1 MRNVLFAGLL
11 AIGMSAAA
19 SAQSDSLNTRLQAAV
34 QRYERGDRVGANE
47 EFSRF
52 IQIYNANAD
61 RLTSRELVAVAIA
74 CSYLGRQN
82 PQMFRDALRA
92 FDRAVAKD
100 PENLDARVRLAELF
114 LEKYSSA
121 DAKRTLAAVL
131 SRDSA
136 YVPALVAEAR
146 RRAFDGERGADALL
160 DQALLLRPEDVA
172 ARILRARFLA
182 DAEGFAAATREVD
195 RALKA
200 DPADAEALA
209 FGAALR
215 RVSGDANGY
224 ADLARR
230 YDALYPKEAGVQVAL
245 AELLS
250 RVRQYAAAAEA
261 AREGT
266 VRDPGNWRAHALL
279 GVNQL
284 RLGEIAGAKKSLEA
298 AFAGDPFDIWTKNT
312 LDLLDT
318 FKDYDE
324 LTTPR
329 FRFVIEKAESGVL
342 APYLSELAERAF
354 ATFSTKYG
362 FTPATPIRV
371 EVYRSHADFSVRTV
385 GLAGLGA
392 LGVSFGTVLVMDA
405 PSARDPG
412 SFNWGSTAWHEL
424 AHTFT
429 LGLSAHRVPRWF
441 SEGLSVLEERRARP
455 GWGADPAPEFLA
467 AFKAGGL
474 LPVSRLNDGFVRPSH
489 PAELGFS
496 YYQASLLCEM
506 IEARWGRP
514 ALVKMLQAYRDGQDT
529 PGVFASVLQT
539 TPNALAEQFS
549 TWFRQRFA
557 TTLASIAPWTGNGP
571 ATGAFAST
579 LAEAHSLLEQKR
591 AAEAKAAFERAEAMF
606 PDYAGPDA
614 PSLGLAR
621 LARDRGDKAAAVAA
635 LARHTALDESAF
647 SANALEASLREEL
660 GDVKGAAA
668 ALERILWIAPYDPA
682 LHARLADLA
691 DRLDDRARALR
702 ERRAVVRLAPSDLL
716 EARYQLA
723 RALARAGD
731 PAAARREILQVLE
744 AAPGFEKAQGLLL
757 ELRKQPQ
764 GGMP

>member
-114 LEKYSSA
+114 LEKYNSA

-392 LGVSFGTVLVMDA
+392 LGVSFGNTVAFDSPAAKDA
-405 PSARDPG
+405 GA
-412 SFNWGSTAWHEL
+412 FTWGSTAWHEL

-429 LGLSAHRVPRWF
+429 LGASEQRIPRWL
-441 SEGLSVLEERRARP
+441 SEGLSVYEERRARP
-455 GWGADPAPEFLA
+455 GWGQHVTPAFLQA
-467 AFKAGGL
+467 YAEDKL
-474 LPVSRLNDGFVRPSH
+474 LPVSRLNDGFIRPAY
-489 PAELGFS
+489 PRQVIFS
-496 YYQASLLCEM
+496 YYQASLVCDL
-506 IEARWGRP
+506 IARDWGEK
-514 ALVKMLQAYRDGQDT
+514 ALVEMVQSYRSGSSTEQVVRRVLRIDMGTLDKRFDAYMRELFGARMN
-529 PGVFASVLQT
+529 V
-539 TPNALAEQFS
+539 
-549 TWFRQRFA
+549 
-557 TTLASIAPWTGNGP
+557 LASYDAQVDSARALVQEGNPTTAIALLRRARASFPEYG
-571 ATGAFAST
+571 GADGAYPL
-579 LAEAHSLLEQKR
+579 LANLL
-591 AAEAKAAFERAEAMF
+591 AK
-606 PDYAGPDA
+606 
-614 PSLGLAR
+614 S
-621 LARDRGDKAAAVAA
+621 
-635 LARHTALDESAF
+635 
-647 SANALEASLREEL
+647 
-660 GDVKGAAA
+660 DVKGAAELLSA
-668 ALERILWIAPYDPA
+668 MISLGEAPYEAHAGLANLLLEIGDTTRAAQALEGAMFVNPFEIRD
-682 LHARLADLA
+682 HERLAMLYTRLGDKTKTIRERLA
-691 DRLDDRARALR
+691 VVALKPVDRAEAL
-702 ERRAVVRLAPSDLL
+702 
-716 EARYQLA
+716 YQLA
-723 RALARAGD
+723 VAYHNAGD
-731 PAAARREILQVLE
+731 LENARHRVIQSLE
-744 AAPGFEKAQGLLL
+744 EAPHFERAQELLL
-757 ELRKQPQ
+757 ALHEGKKP
-764 GGMP
+764 